1 MKKIYYP
8 AVFSKEKTGYSVR
21 YLDFE
26 CAFTCGDT
34 LEEAYYMAQDVLF
47 LVIDEYDELPKPTL
61 DYMNINIKNDEIET
75 EFEFITLVELDLELH
90 RKRISTKSVKT
101 TVTMPE
107 WLKEEAEL
115 NNINFSEIIQ
125 NGIKEKLGI
134 DKHIGK

>member
-26 CAFTCGDT
+26 GAFTCGDT